1 MRPLTRYQVCRS
13 CQALYKGIRK
23 SAKEHAGKQA
33 LPQQAGSPERWV
45 NLLLPP
51 RAILRPSIF
60 PENASLVRLA
70 RSGFAPLAAL
80 CPPPPRNPGH
90 QHLYEWSWGNL
101 GSVVQNLAS
110 GASQLSVLTLFGRSS
125 PRSQVTTFPSPVK

>member
-80 CPPPPRNPGH
+80 CPPPEIQDTNT
-90 QHLYEWSWGNL
+90 YM
-101 GSVVQNLAS
+101 S
-110 GASQLSVLTLFGRSS
+110 GAGATWVQWYRIWPVALLSSVY
-125 PRSQVTTFPSPVK
+125 